1 MRNFLKGKEQS
12 LQEMTNIVYLDIC
25 GEMTDVLLRHH
36 DVLAAVDDESAGG
49 YERQQAAADVSSL
62 HVARAIYQD

>member
-1 MRNFLKGKEQS
+1 
-12 LQEMTNIVYLDIC
+12 MTNIVYLDIC

-36 DVLAAVDDESAGG
+36 DVLAAVDDEGAGG